1 MKRFVMLVLIG
12 FGFLFSGSI
21 RAGEICEGKSTGFLA
36 FGDFGMGNKTQK
48 KVAEAMVSFCKTELC
63 EFAVL
68 LGDNIYP
75 DGVDSARDP
84 QWKKKFE
91 EPYRMLAFDFYPTL
105 GNHDYHG
112 SIEAQIEYSDFNDKW
127 KMPARYYSFKKC
139 HVEFFVIDT
148 EDFDRDQASWLQSK
162 INKSKATWKIV
173 YGHRPVFSH
182 GGHGN
187 SKMLQAELLPIIK
200 KTTDFYLAGHDH
212 HLEYITRDYMPHFI
226 VSGSAA
232 ETRPVHPGKGTIF
245 ADSVTGFVHFQLDQ
259 NRGEIRFVNEK
270 GDLVFEHL
278 KAKSKKRKSH

>member
-1 MKRFVMLVLIG
+1 MKRLVMFGLIA
-12 FGFLFSGSI
+12 FGSVFSSYLK
-21 RAGEICEGKSTGFLA
+21 AVEVCEDKNTGFLA

-63 EFAVL
+63 DFALL

-91 EPYRMLAFDFYPTL
+91 EPYRMLEFNFYPTL

-127 KMPARYYSFKKC
+127 KMPSRYYSFKKC

-148 EDFDRDQASWLQSK
+148 EDFDPDQAHWLQSK

-187 SKMLQAELLPIIK
+187 NKMLQAKLLPIIK
-200 KTTDFYLAGHDH
+200 NVADFYLAGHDH
-212 HLEYITRDYMPHFI
+212 HLEYITRDYIPHFI
-226 VSGSAA
+226 VSGSGA
-232 ETRPVHPGKGTIF
+232 ENRPVSPGKSTLF
-245 ADSVTGFVHFQLDQ
+245 SESVPGFVHFQLDQ
-259 NRGEIRFVNEK
+259 TKSEVRFINEK

-278 KAKSKKRKSH
+278 KAKRKKRKAH